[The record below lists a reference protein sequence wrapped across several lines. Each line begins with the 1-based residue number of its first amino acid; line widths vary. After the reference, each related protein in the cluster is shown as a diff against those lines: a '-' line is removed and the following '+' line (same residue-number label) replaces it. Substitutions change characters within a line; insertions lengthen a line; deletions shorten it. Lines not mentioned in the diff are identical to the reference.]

1 MINQNDITELLVKRQ
16 TSHWWCRI
24 SPII

>member
-1 MINQNDITELLVKRQ
+1 MINQNDITELLKRQ
-16 TSHWWCRI
+16 TSQWWCRI